1 MRNQS
6 LTASATFVASIFAAT
21 AIGLVAAPANAK
33 EKTQTEQVAS
43 ADQVTTAAD
52 TKEAAKVCRRIP
64 SSSSRKTERVCLT
77 KEDWKKVEEV
87 R

>member
-1 MRNQS
+1 MRRQS

-21 AIGLVAAPANAK
+21 AIGLAATPASAR
-33 EKTQTEQVAS
+33 EKAQTEQLAS
-43 ADQVTTAAD
+43 ADQVTTAA
-52 TKEAAKVCRRIP
+52 TTQAAKICRRIP

-77 KEDWKKVEEV
+77 KEDWKKVEEEA